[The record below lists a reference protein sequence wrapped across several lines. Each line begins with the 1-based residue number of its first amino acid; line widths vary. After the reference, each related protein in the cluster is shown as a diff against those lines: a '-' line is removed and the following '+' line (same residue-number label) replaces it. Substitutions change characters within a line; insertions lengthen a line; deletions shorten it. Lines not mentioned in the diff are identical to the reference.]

1 MQRGILRILSLIVAS
16 GFVLNAL
23 GAEGDDSWGTI
34 KGQVVWD
41 DKDVPKLAAIKVDKD
56 KDACEKEGKL
66 FEDKLV
72 VNPKN
77 KGVRWCVV
85 YVMNVKGFDKAIP
98 IHPKLKAINPKEV
111 TIDQPCCQFVPHVL
125 AMREGQKLLVKNSAG
140 IAHNVNIIGG
150 AKPPNINQIV
160 PPGGKFKVEDI
171 AARPIP
177 ITVKCDIH
185 AWMSGRIAVLKHP
198 YFAVTDENGNF
209 EIKDAPAG
217 DFRLVIWHEETG
229 WVVGDTTPSRNGKK
243 ITIVAGKTTDLGKFP
258 MKPAKD

>member
-1 MQRGILRILSLIVAS
+1 MQRGLLRILLLIVAA

-23 GAEGDDSWGTI
+23 DAAEADSWGTI

-41 DKDVPKLAAIKVDKD
+41 DKDVPVQAVIKVDKD
-56 KDACEKEGKL
+56 KEACEKDGKL
-66 FEDKLV
+66 LDDKLV

-85 YVMNVKGFDKAIP
+85 YLMNVKGFEKAIP
-98 IHPKLKAINPKEV
+98 IHPKLKALKQKEV

-125 AMREGQKLLVKNSAG
+125 AMREGQTLLVKNSAT

-150 AKPPNINQIV
+150 AKPPNLNQIV
-160 PPGGKFKVEDI
+160 PPGAKLKVADI

-185 AWMSGRIAVLKHP
+185 PWMYGRVAVLNHP

-217 DFRLVIWHEETG
+217 EFRLVIYNDRWII
-229 WVVGDTTPSRNGKK
+229 GDSTPSRNGKK
-243 ITIVAGKTTDLGKFP
+243 ITIEAGKTTDLGKFM
-258 MKPAKD
+258 MKPEKPD